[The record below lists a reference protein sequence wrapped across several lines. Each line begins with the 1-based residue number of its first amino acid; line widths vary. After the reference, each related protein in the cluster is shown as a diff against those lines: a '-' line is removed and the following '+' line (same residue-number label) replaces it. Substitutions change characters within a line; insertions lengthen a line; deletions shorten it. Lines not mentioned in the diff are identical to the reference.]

1 MKEFIYRE
9 LLGTAWYVEAHYDM
23 EEAKLC
29 CPKGWRVAVYKGILV
44 IKNSYKRAW

>member
-9 LLGTAWYVEAHYDM
+9 LLGTSWYIEQHYNM

-29 CPKGWRVAVYKGILV
+29 CPKGWSVALYKGIP
-44 IKNSYKRAW
+44 KRSEHKYAWS